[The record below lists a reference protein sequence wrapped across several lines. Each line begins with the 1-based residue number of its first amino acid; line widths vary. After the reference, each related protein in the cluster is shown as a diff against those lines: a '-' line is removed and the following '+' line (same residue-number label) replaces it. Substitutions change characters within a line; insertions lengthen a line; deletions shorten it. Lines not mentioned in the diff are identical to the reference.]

1 MLAFECLDL
10 GNDLACLFFGDG
22 VQLGKSIAM
31 SGQSDWY
38 DSDGTA
44 FGRQL
49 IQIAERSVKN
59 RPVVVS
65 GTKHDLAMEA
75 KPFLVKPR
83 QHYEDVLGVLAV
95 HHRFANFAVGGV
107 D

>member
-1 MLAFECLDL
+1 M
-10 GNDLACLFFGDG
+10 G
-22 VQLGKSIAM
+22 
-31 SGQSDWY
+31 GQPDRY
-38 DSDGTA
+38 DSDGMA
-44 FGRQL
+44 FGRQF

-59 RPVVVS
+59 RSVVVS
-65 GTKHDLAMEA
+65 GTKHDLAIEA

-83 QHYEDVLGVLAV
+83 QHYEDVFGVLAV